1 MKPISSLLVACAAAM
16 VIGAAP
22 SEPEKTSEVV
32 TGNTSSEFTVVS
44 KDFADGANIPVEHT
58 CDGADRSPALS
69 WSGAPEESKAFAIVM
84 EDPDAK
90 GFTHWTA
97 WNVPKGARALDRG
110 VPVKAELGDG
120 TIQGKND
127 FGRVGYAGPCPPKGP
142 AHQYVIRVF
151 ALDGPL
157 EIDDGAA
164 PDDVIAAAK
173 KKSLADAKLKGT
185 YQRSTD
191 ESAEKN
197 EETESDDR

>member
-1 MKPISSLLVACAAAM
+1 MKPISILLVTCAAAM

-32 TGNTSSEFTVVS
+32 TGNTGGKFTVAS
-44 KDFADGANIPVEHT
+44 KDFADGAKIPVEHT

-97 WNVPKGARALDRG
+97 WNIPQGARALDRG
-110 VPVKAELGDG
+110 VPVKADLGDG

-151 ALDGPL
+151 ALDGPV

-164 PDDVIAAAK
+164 PDDIIKAVK

-185 YQRSTD
+185 YQRAKEERAD
-191 ESAEKN
+191 EKDGSE
-197 EETESDDR
+197 DR

>member
-1 MKPISSLLVACAAAM
+1 MKPTIFLVAVASVM
-16 VIGAAP
+16 LIGAAP

-32 TGNTSSEFTVVS
+32 TGNTGGKFTVAS
-44 KDFADGANIPVEHT
+44 KDFAEGGKIPVEHT
-58 CDGADRSPALS
+58 CDGPDRSPALS

-97 WNVPKGARALDRG
+97 WNIPKGARALDRG
-110 VPVKAELGDG
+110 VPEKADLGDG
-120 TIQGKND
+120 TVQGKND

-151 ALDGPL
+151 ALEAAL

-164 PDDVIAAAK
+164 PDDIVAAVK
-173 KKSLADAKLKGT
+173 KKSLADAKLKAT
-185 YQRSTD
+185 YQRST
-191 ESAEKN
+191 EKSAEK
-197 EETESDDR
+197 TDDSEDR

>member
-1 MKPISSLLVACAAAM
+1 MKPTIFLVAVASATLIA
-16 VIGAAP
+16 AAP

-32 TGNTSSEFTVVS
+32 TGNTGGKFTVVS
-44 KDFADGANIPVEHT
+44 KDFADGSKIPVEHT
-58 CDGADRSPALS
+58 CDGPDRSPALS

-97 WNVPKGARALDRG
+97 WNIPKGARALDRG
-110 VPVKAELGDG
+110 VPVKADLGDG

-142 AHQYVIRVF
+142 AHEYVIRVF
-151 ALDGPL
+151 ALEAPL
-157 EIDDGAA
+157 EIDDGVA
-164 PDDVIAAAK
+164 PDDIVAAVK

-185 YQRSTD
+185 YQRST
-191 ESAEKN
+191 EKSAEKN
-197 EETESDDR
+197 DDSEDR